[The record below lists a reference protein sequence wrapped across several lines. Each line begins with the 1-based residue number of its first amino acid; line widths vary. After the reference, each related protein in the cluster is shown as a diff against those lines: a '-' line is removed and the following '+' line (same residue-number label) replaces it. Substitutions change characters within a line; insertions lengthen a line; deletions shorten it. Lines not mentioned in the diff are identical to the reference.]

1 MWDLDTKKGTLMA
14 YEVENI
20 TYSQKIF
27 YYLICHGA
35 LSDTDTGVNDLYRA
49 YVEREEVMNLV
60 KNQAE
65 IADCKIERYGSTIY
79 LMPDIDNKYLGFTK
93 ADLKK
98 EICKPNATDRD
109 YYLSQF
115 VILTL
120 LVEFYDGQGS
130 SSKSREFLKLGELQN
145 IVSERLKAGAEIEAE
160 RENDDSNLYSELYE
174 NVLDYKSMSEAY
186 EALKS
191 VEAGSRSRYTK
202 EGFVSII
209 CDFLDKQGLIV
220 FVPEDEMI
228 KTTPKLDNIMEYK
241 ILNKENYARI
251 MEAVGVEYE

>member
-1 MWDLDTKKGTLMA
+1 MKRGRHMA
-14 YEVENI
+14 YEAESI
-20 TYSQKIF
+20 TYSQRIF
-27 YYLICHGA
+27 YYLLCHGA
-35 LSDTDTGVNDLYRA
+35 LSDTDAGVNELYRA
-49 YVEREEVMNLV
+49 YVEREDIMNLV

-79 LMPDIDNKYLGFTK
+79 LMPDIDNRYLGFTK

-98 EICKPNATDRD
+98 EICKPGATDRD

-130 SSKSREFLKLGELQN
+130 RSKSREFLKLGELQN
-145 IVSERLKAGAEIEAE
+145 IVSERLKAGLAIELE
-160 RENDDSNLYSELYE
+160 RDNDDSNIFSELYE

-191 VEAGSRSRYTK
+191 VESGSRSKFTK
-202 EGFVSII
+202 EGFVSVI
-209 CDFLDKQGLIV
+209 CNFLDKQGLII

-228 KTTPKLDNIMEYK
+228 KTTPKLDNIMEFK
-241 ILNKENYARI
+241 ILSKENFFRI
-251 MEAVGVEYE
+251 MEALGVVHE

>member
-1 MWDLDTKKGTLMA
+1 MA
-14 YEVENI
+14 YEAESI
-20 TYSQKIF
+20 TYSQRIF
-27 YYLICHGA
+27 YYLLCHGA
-35 LSDTDTGVNDLYRA
+35 LSDTDAGANELNRA
-49 YVEREEVMNLV
+49 YVEHEEIINLV

-98 EICKPNATDRD
+98 EICKPGATDRD

-130 SSKSREFLKLGELQN
+130 HSKSREFLKLGELQN
-145 IVSERLKAGAEIEAE
+145 IVSERLKAGLDMELE
-160 RENDDSNLYSELYE
+160 REEDDSNIFSELYE
-174 NVLDYKSMSEAY
+174 NILDYKSMSEAY

-191 VEAGSRSRYTK
+191 VEAGSRSKFTK

-209 CDFLDKQGLIV
+209 CNFLDRQGLII

-241 ILNKENYARI
+241 ILSKDNYSRI
-251 MEAVGVEYE
+251 MEALGVGNE

>member
-1 MWDLDTKKGTLMA
+1 MA
-14 YEVENI
+14 YEAESVS
-20 TYSQKIF
+20 YSQKIF
-27 YYLICHGA
+27 YYLLCHGS
-35 LSDTDTGVNDLYRA
+35 LSDTDSGAADLYRA
-49 YVEREEVMNLV
+49 YVEREEITSLV

-65 IADCKIERYGSTIY
+65 IAECRVERYGSTIY

-93 ADLKK
+93 AGLKK
-98 EICKPNATDRD
+98 EICKPGETDRD
-109 YYLSQF
+109 YYLAQF

-130 SSKSREFLKLGELQN
+130 RSKSREFLKLGELQN
-145 IVSERLKAGAEIEAE
+145 TVSKRLRAGLELEEE
-160 RENDDSNLYSELYE
+160 RENDRADRRTADE
-174 NVLDYKSMSEAY
+174 NVLDYRSMSEAY

-191 VEAGSRSRYTK
+191 VEAGSRSKFTK

-209 CDFLDKQGLIV
+209 CSFLDRQGLII

-241 ILNKENYARI
+241 ILGKDNYARI
-251 MEAVGVEYE
+251 IEALGVKDE

>member
-1 MWDLDTKKGTLMA
+1 MA
-14 YEVENI
+14 YETESI
-20 TYSQKIF
+20 TYSQRIF
-27 YYLICHGA
+27 YYLLCHGS
-35 LSDTDTGVNDLYRA
+35 LSDSDAGVKELYRA
-49 YVEREEVMNLV
+49 YVEQEEIMNLV

-65 IADCKIERYGSTIY
+65 IAECKVERYGSTIY

-98 EICKPNATDRD
+98 EICKSGATDKD

-130 SSKSREFLKLGELQN
+130 RSKSREFLKLGELQN
-145 IVSERLKAGAEIEAE
+145 IVSDRLKAGLAMELE
-160 RENDDSNLYSELYE
+160 REESDIYSQLYK

-186 EALKS
+186 EALRS
-191 VEAGSRSRYTK
+191 VETGSRSKFTK

-209 CDFLDKQGLIV
+209 CDFLDRQGLIL

-241 ILNKENYARI
+241 ILSKDNYARI
-251 MEAVGVEYE
+251 MEALGVNNE

>member
-1 MWDLDTKKGTLMA
+1 MA
-14 YEVENI
+14 YEAESI
-20 TYSQKIF
+20 AYSQKIF
-27 YYLICHGA
+27 YYLLCHGA
-35 LSDTDTGVNDLYRA
+35 LSDTDAGVNELYRA
-49 YVEREEVMNLV
+49 YVEHEEVMNLV

-98 EICKPNATDRD
+98 EICKSNATDRD
-109 YYLSQF
+109 YYLAQF

-130 SSKSREFLKLGELQN
+130 TSKSREFLKLGELQN
-145 IVSERLKAGAEIEAE
+145 IVSERLKAGLNMELE
-160 RENDDSNLYSELYE
+160 REKDDSNIYSELYE

-186 EALKS
+186 ESLRS
-191 VEAGSRSRYTK
+191 VESGSRSKYTK
-202 EGFVSII
+202 EGYVSII
-209 CDFLDKQGLIV
+209 CSFLDRQGLII

-241 ILNKENYARI
+241 MLNKENYVRI
-251 MEAVGVEYE
+251 MEALGITHE

>member
-1 MWDLDTKKGTLMA
+1 MA
-14 YEVENI
+14 YEIETI
-20 TYSQKIF
+20 SYSQKIF
-27 YYLICHGA
+27 YYLLCHGS
-35 LSDTDTGVNDLYRA
+35 LSDTDSGVSELYRM
-49 YVEREEVMNLV
+49 YVENEQVMNLV

-65 IADCKIERYGSTIY
+65 IADCKVERYGGTIY
-79 LMPDIDNKYLGFTK
+79 LMPEIDNKYLGFTK

-98 EICKPNATDRD
+98 AICKPNATDKD

-130 SSKSREFLKLGELQN
+130 TSKSRDFLKLGELQN
-145 IVSERLKAGAEIEAE
+145 TVSKRLKEGLNMELE
-160 RENDDSNLYSELYE
+160 REENDAKMQKETI
-174 NVLDYKSMSEAY
+174 LDYKSMSEAY

-209 CDFLDKQGLIV
+209 CDFLDKQELIT

-228 KTTPKLDNIMEYK
+228 KTTPKLDHIMEYK
-241 ILNKENYARI
+241 LLNKENYSRI
-251 MEAVGVEYE
+251 MEALGVAYE

>member
-1 MWDLDTKKGTLMA
+1 MA
-14 YEVENI
+14 YEAESVSC
-20 TYSQKIF
+20 SQKIF
-27 YYLICHGA
+27 YYLLCHGS
-35 LSDTDTGVNDLYRA
+35 LSDTDSGVAELYRA
-49 YVEREEVMNLV
+49 YVEREEVMGLV

-65 IADCKIERYGSTIY
+65 IAECRVERYGSTIY

-93 ADLKK
+93 TGLKK
-98 EICKPNATDRD
+98 EICKPGATDRD
-109 YYLSQF
+109 YYLAQF

-130 SSKSREFLKLGELQN
+130 RSKSREFLKLGELQN
-145 IVSERLKAGAEIEAE
+145 TVSKRL
-160 RENDDSNLYSELYE
+160 REGLELEEKCADDSPKRRTAEDS
-174 NVLDYKSMSEAY
+174 VLDYRSMSEAY

-191 VEAGSRSRYTK
+191 VEAGSRSKFTK

-209 CDFLDKQGLIV
+209 CSFLDRQGLII

-241 ILNKENYARI
+241 ILGKDNYARI
-251 MEAVGVEYE
+251 IEALGVKDE

>member
-1 MWDLDTKKGTLMA
+1 MV
-14 YEVENI
+14 YETESI
-20 TYSQKIF
+20 TYSQRIF
-27 YYLICHGA
+27 YYLLCHGS
-35 LSDTDTGVNDLYRA
+35 LSDSDAGVKELYRA
-49 YVEREEVMNLV
+49 YVEQEEIMNLV

-65 IADCKIERYGSTIY
+65 IAECKVERYGSTIY

-98 EICKPNATDRD
+98 EICKSGATDKD

-130 SSKSREFLKLGELQN
+130 RSKSREFLKLGELQN
-145 IVSERLKAGAEIEAE
+145 IVSDRLKAGLAMELE
-160 RENDDSNLYSELYE
+160 REESDIYSQLYE
-174 NVLDYKSMSEAY
+174 SVLDYKSMSEAY
-186 EALKS
+186 EALRS
-191 VEAGSRSRYTK
+191 VETGSRSKFTK

-209 CDFLDKQGLIV
+209 CDFLDRQGLIL
-220 FVPEDEMI
+220 FVLEDEMI

-241 ILNKENYARI
+241 ILSKDNYARI
-251 MEAVGVEYE
+251 MEALGVNNE